1 MIVIG
6 WFQRIMN
13 LLNLD
18 FNMIESGYFPQGT
31 EFDKNSPW
39 NQVENPEEEFNVTIV
54 ETLSKDVTIVTTNY
68 NLEVDRDED
77 GCYRNCDTSDTDWK
91 DEYKKQGCSAIET
104 IIAVKTYLEEVRLQ
118 QLIDISNCR
127 SLTESERKELRV
139 VKDLIEQCSGWEQEE
154 IEFCEE

>member
-1 MIVIG
+1 MIAIG

-18 FNMIESGYFPQGT
+18 FNMYDNYHYPPGADTP
-31 EFDKNSPW
+31 DAPW

-54 ETLSKDVTIVTTNY
+54 ETLSKNVTIFTSNY
-68 NLEVDRDED
+68 NLEVDCDED
-77 GCYRNCDTSDTDWK
+77 GCYRNCDTSDTPWK
-91 DEYKKQGCSAIET
+91 DEYKTQGCTAIET

-118 QLIDISNCR
+118 QLTDLSNCR

-139 VKDLIEQCSGWEQEE
+139 VKDLIKQCSDWEQEE
-154 IEFCEE
+154 IEFCPE

>member
-1 MIVIG
+1 
-6 WFQRIMN
+6 
-13 LLNLD
+13 
-18 FNMIESGYFPQGT
+18 MIESGMYPPGA
-31 EFDKNSPW
+31 EYDVNAPY

-68 NLEVDRDED
+68 NLEVERDED
-77 GCYRNCDTSDTDWK
+77 GYYRHCDTSDTPWK
-91 DEYKKQGCSAIET
+91 DEYKKQGCTAIET

-139 VKDLIEQCSGWEQEE
+139 VKDLIGQCSDWKQEE

>member
-1 MIVIG
+1 
-6 WFQRIMN
+6 
-13 LLNLD
+13 
-18 FNMIESGYFPQGT
+18 MIESGFYAPGT

-91 DEYKKQGCSAIET
+91 DEYKKQGCTAIET
-104 IIAVKTYLEEVRLQ
+104 IIAVKVYLEEVRLKD
-118 QLIDISNCR
+118 LIDITHCR
-127 SLTESERKELRV
+127 NLTESEQKELRV
-139 VKDLIEQCSGWEQEE
+139 VKDLIEQCSDWKQEE
-154 IEFCEE
+154 IEFCPE

>member
-1 MIVIG
+1 MIANG

-18 FNMIESGYFPQGT
+18 FNMYDNYHYAPGSDTP
-31 EFDKNSPW
+31 DAPW
-39 NQVENPEEEFNVTIV
+39 NEVEYPEEEFNVTIV
-54 ETLSKDVTIVTTNY
+54 ETLSKDVTIFTNNY
-68 NLEVDRDED
+68 NLEVDCDEE

-91 DEYKKQGCSAIET
+91 DEYKKQGCTAIET
-104 IIAVKTYLEEVRLQ
+104 ISAVKTYLEEVRLQ
-118 QLIDISNCR
+118 QLIDLSNCR
-127 SLTESERKELRV
+127 NLTESERKELRV

>member
-1 MIVIG
+1 
-6 WFQRIMN
+6 
-13 LLNLD
+13 
-18 FNMIESGYFPQGT
+18 MIESGFYAPGT
-31 EFDKNSPW
+31 EFDENAPW

-91 DEYKKQGCSAIET
+91 DEYKKQGCTAIET
-104 IIAVKTYLEEVRLQ
+104 IIAVKTYLEEVRLKD
-118 QLIDISNCR
+118 LIDITHCR
-127 SLTESERKELRV
+127 NLTESEQKELRV

>member
-1 MIVIG
+1 
-6 WFQRIMN
+6 
-13 LLNLD
+13 
-18 FNMIESGYFPQGT
+18 MIESGYFPPGA
-31 EFDKNSPW
+31 EYDVNAPY

-77 GCYRNCDTSDTDWK
+77 GCYRNCDTSDTPWK
-91 DEYKKQGCSAIET
+91 DEYKTQGCTAIET

-139 VKDLIEQCSGWEQEE
+139 VKDLIEQCSGWEQDE
-154 IEFCEE
+154 IEFCPE